1 MHDRRHYSDTYSEVA
16 TLKLCADCGFTPQD
30 IDSLMERLEHVA
42 AVYRWEKSK
51 YVDLLSSSQQH
62 KELIAVHKAAM
73 KLSEAMQS
81 LSWQPEI
88 AIARQLENDS
98 TSAFFAGSGVAGRET
113 TLLRIANGDG
123 TEGHVTIEPEDL
135 KVLIPALG
143 HAALDA
149 ASKLNKSRPGK
160 QKAHGMHLW
169 IANIAKT
176 WSEVSDQPFTRD
188 VASDGEPITNAARFC
203 VGAFQMVDP
212 ELDRSVVL
220 TAMKKLKAKSK

>member
-1 MHDRRHYSDTYSEVA
+1 MHDRRHYADTYSEAA
-16 TLKLCADCGFTPQD
+16 TLKLCADCGFVPPD
-30 IDSLMERLEHVA
+30 IDAMLERLEHIA

-51 YVDLLSSSQQH
+51 YVDLLSSAQQR
-62 KELIAVHKAAM
+62 KELIAVHKAAV

-98 TSAFFAGSGVAGRET
+98 TSAFFAGSSVANRET
-113 TLLRIANGDG
+113 TLLRIANDDG

-135 KVLIPALG
+135 KILIPALG

-169 IANIAKT
+169 IANIAKV
-176 WSEVSDQPFTRD
+176 WAEVTDQPFTRD

-203 VGAFQMVDP
+203 VGAFQLVDP

-220 TAMKKLKAKSK
+220 TAMKKLKAESK

>member
-1 MHDRRHYSDTYSEVA
+1 MQDRRHYSDTYSEVA
-16 TLKLCADCGFTPQD
+16 TLKLCADSGFIPQD

-51 YVDLLSSSQQH
+51 YVDLLSSAQQR
-62 KELIAVHKAAM
+62 KELIAVRKAAM
-73 KLSEAMQS
+73 KLSEEMQC
-81 LSWQPEI
+81 LSWQPEK
-88 AIARQLENDS
+88 AIVMQLENDS
-98 TSAFFAGSGVAGRET
+98 TSAFFAKPGDASHET
-113 TLLRIANGDG
+113 TLLSIPNSDG
-123 TEGHVTIEPEDL
+123 TEGHVTIDPEEIE
-135 KVLIPALG
+135 VLIRALA
-143 HAALDA
+143 HAADKA

-160 QKAHGMHLW
+160 QKAHGIHLW
-169 IANIAKT
+169 IANIAKV
-176 WSEVSDQPFTRD
+176 WAEVTDQPFTRD